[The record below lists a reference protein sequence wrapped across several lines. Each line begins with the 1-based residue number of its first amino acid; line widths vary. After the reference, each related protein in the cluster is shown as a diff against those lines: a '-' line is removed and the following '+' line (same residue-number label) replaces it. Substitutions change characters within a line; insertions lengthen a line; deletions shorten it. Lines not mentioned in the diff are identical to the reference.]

1 MKEAKL
7 RELSLLIPWLE
18 NFPAHIQADSLVPYC
33 LADLTTLVLLS
44 LSAGTKD
51 RKAPKVI

>member
-1 MKEAKL
+1 MKEGKL